1 MCVCTYAHYAH
12 LHYPPANE
20 HRYGNPM
27 VSQTKL
33 STSGLSFLSIS
44 MPIYWR
50 IDFPSGLEWKLL
62 EEGGYPLLLD
72 KPIQYWV
79 LALFIWAAFWL
90 YSMLELDFET
100 TSHGFV

>member
-1 MCVCTYAHYAH
+1 
-12 LHYPPANE
+12 
-20 HRYGNPM
+20 M

-50 IDFPSGLEWKLL
+50 IDFPSGLERKLL

-72 KPIQYWV
+72 RPIQFWV

-90 YSMLELDFET
+90 YSMLELDFV